1 MKEKNLKIRKKNL
14 KFNTN
19 KIMNNKNNKRQM
31 IKIERKLRNNSQNRE
46 I

>member
-1 MKEKNLKIRKKNL
+1 MKNM

-19 KIMNNKNNKRQM
+19 KVMNNKNNKRHK
-31 IKIERKLRNNSQNRE
+31 IKIERKLRNNSWNRE

>member
-1 MKEKNLKIRKKNL
+1 MKEKNLKVRKKNL

-19 KIMNNKNNKRQM
+19 KIMNNKNNKKQR
-31 IKIERKLRNNSQNRE
+31 IERKLRNNSQNRE

>member
-1 MKEKNLKIRKKNL
+1 MKNL

-19 KIMNNKNNKRQM
+19 KVMNNKNNKRQK
-31 IKIERKLRNNSQNRE
+31 IKIERKQKNNSWNRE